1 MAEPAAVPGA
11 DPSGVST
18 PEELAACLNRLRRGL
33 SYEAMETEAAKL
45 EPRPDGSRLEPLPK
59 TTVGEIVTGKRLPT
73 RGKLLTFL
81 TVCKVAPDGQA
92 PWLEAWERAR
102 TAALAWAA
110 GRVRV
115 RAAEPRRLG
124 VHAAISVPGVPD
136 DVPPR
141 YVPRDV
147 DAAEFGVRAR
157 VEAAA
162 RAGGFVLLVG
172 GSSAGK
178 TRCAVEAVKALLP
191 QWWLVHPAGPDQV
204 TALAQAPPPRTV
216 VWLDELQ
223 RYLDGEDGLT
233 GGVVR
238 ALLYGPHPVVI
249 IGTLWPD
256 RYSTYTAVP
265 APGDPDPRARE
276 REVLDL
282 AAVIRIDPEFSPA
295 EQDRARAAAAGDRRL
310 AVALGAAGYG
320 LTQTLAA
327 APQLV
332 ARWAD
337 ARSADPYGWAVL
349 TAALDVARL
358 GGRAPLPADLL
369 RAAAPG
375 YCTSAQ
381 QAEAPDSWF
390 EQALAYATAKL
401 HGAAAALAPA
411 GSGVMGQVTGYT
423 VADYLLQHASRER
436 RPARVP
442 ASTWDALL
450 SHLRDPA
457 DAARLADSAHGRLL
471 YRYAIPLYRRAADAG
486 DGHAA
491 MRLADLLAEPRGPG
505 RAARPGR
512 RRRRVRRHAAGRAAG
527 QPRGPGRAARPGRRR
542 RPVCRRAA
550 GRAAGPARRRGPA
563 ARPGRRRRPVCR
575 RAGMAGAA
583 AVDGRARRR
592 GRAAGPGR
600 RRRRGRRHAAGR
612 AAGRARR
619 PGSGRA
625 APARPGR
632 RRRRARR
639 HAAGRA
645 TG

>member
-1 MAEPAAVPGA
+1 M
-11 DPSGVST
+11 
-18 PEELAACLNRLRRGL
+18 
-33 SYEAMETEAAKL
+33 
-45 EPRPDGSRLEPLPK
+45 
-59 TTVGEIVTGKRLPT
+59 
-73 RGKLLTFL
+73 
-81 TVCKVAPDGQA
+81 
-92 PWLEAWERAR
+92 
-102 TAALAWAA
+102 
-110 GRVRV
+110 
-115 RAAEPRRLG
+115 
-124 VHAAISVPGVPD
+124 PD
-136 DVPPR
+136 DVLPR

-157 VEAAA
+157 VGAAA

-204 TALAQAPPPRTV
+204 TALAQALPRRTV

-238 ALLYGPHPVVI
+238 ALLHGPRPVVI

-265 APGDPDPRARE
+265 APGGPDPRARE

-282 AAVIRIDPEFSPA
+282 ADAVRIAPEFSPA

-337 ARSADPYGWAVL
+337 ARAVDPYGWAVL

-375 YCTSAQ
+375 NCTSAQ

-390 EQALAYATAKL
+390 EQALAYATGKL

-411 GSGVMGQVTGYT
+411 GASVMGQVTGYT

-450 SHLRDPA
+450 RHVRDPA
-457 DAARLADSAHGRLL
+457 DAARLAGSAHGRLL

-486 DGHAA
+486 DGYAA
-491 MRLADLLAEPRGPG
+491 MRLAVQLYNRGDLDQLRDRAGAGDVAAARRLAVLLAGRGDLGPLRDRADAGDEAAADQLADLLADRGDLDQAEQIG
-505 RAARPGR
+505 
-512 RRRRVRRHAAGRAAG
+512 
-527 QPRGPGRAARPGRRR
+527 
-542 RPVCRRAA
+542 
-550 GRAAGPARRRGPA
+550 
-563 ARPGRRRRPVCR
+563 
-575 RAGMAGAA
+575 
-583 AVDGRARRR
+583 
-592 GRAAGPGR
+592 
-600 RRRRGRRHAAGR
+600 
-612 AAGRARR
+612 
-619 PGSGRA
+619 
-625 APARPGR
+625 
-632 RRRRARR
+632 
-639 HAAGRA
+639 A
-645 TG
+645 TGPTPATGTPTC